1 MDSAATGRKRSKLAC
16 QTCRDLKR
24 RCDGEKPCGTCVRFE
39 YHCVFH
45 EGSKRGGRKQQQQQ
59 QQQQQRQRQR
69 QHHHGKMSP
78 AGVSAEKC
86 PPRSMSSPKSIAT
99 SSAVAPPPPPP
110 PPPQNQARSLEANS
124 GSAFVQRLALRLDPK
139 RSPRM
144 QTFAWNTFLGSRA
157 VNHTPVS
164 RPLTLLLTQKDMQD
178 LAVIYFQQVNPTYG
192 FLDRARVTQQIRL
205 RWTINPAHDEEVDAV
220 LCGIAALGCLFSNTE
235 SDRAEHDLVESARSL
250 LHQAT
255 HKQPSATCI
264 AAWLLRVTYLR
275 LAGTHYEAWMASCT
289 VMHMIEAGGLPTVT
303 PTEQDTGL
311 TLRSTHGEPDMGN
324 GPRMLLVAQ
333 HLNTWMS
340 FDMGLTRVALASMAT
355 TDTQTQTQ
363 TPLPRQGEGDFTCE
377 ITELLPYTVELDPE
391 RRPTPAELESAL
403 RSVLK
408 RVHSIPP
415 TILAQCNLALCLCRR
430 LRSMDVALT
439 EPVLQQILHLTTN
452 AIHAARSTLE
462 ARAPWHHMAYIPFQ
476 IVCVLLAID
485 TASSISQLRDAMQ
498 CLQAISLVYN
508 TPATQDAL
516 KTARSLVLLHQRG
529 KEMFALAL
537 NDILKLCPVQHY
549 HHHHHQQQQQ
559 QHHHH
564 HHHSEATTDGSTP
577 LPDHPDRVEEESY
590 DSSHV
595 QYLDIEHLLGP
606 EFFWNA
612 GSNGML

>member
-1 MDSAATGRKRSKLAC
+1 MTPDATGRKRSKLAC

-39 YHCVFH
+39 YNCVFH
-45 EGSKRGGRKQQQQQ
+45 EGSKRGARKQ
-59 QQQQQRQRQR
+59 RNHRN
-69 QHHHGKMSP
+69 GSTSSV
-78 AGVSAEKC
+78 GISAEKI
-86 PPRSMSSPKSIAT
+86 PSSRSLSSPKTIT
-99 SSAVAPPPPPP
+99 PLFSAAH
-110 PPPQNQARSLEANS
+110 PQNQARSLEANS
-124 GSAFVQRLALRLDPK
+124 GSAFVRRLALRLDPK
-139 RSPRM
+139 RNPRM

-157 VNHTPVS
+157 ANHTPAS
-164 RPLTLLLTQKDMQD
+164 RPLTLLLTQNDMQD
-178 LAVIYFQQVNPTYG
+178 LAIIYFQQVDPTYG
-192 FLDRARVTQQIRL
+192 FLDRSQVTQQIQI
-205 RWTINPAHDEEVDAV
+205 RWTTHLAQHEEDAV
-220 LCGIAALGCLFSNTE
+220 LCGIAALGYLFSSTE
-235 SDRAEHDLVESARSL
+235 SDRVEHDLVESARAL
-250 LHQAT
+250 LEQAM

-275 LAGTHYEAWMASCT
+275 LAGTHYEAWMASCM
-289 VMHMIEAGGLPTVT
+289 VMHMIEAGGPTMVT
-303 PTEQDTGL
+303 PADDTGL
-311 TLRSTHGEPDMGN
+311 PSTHRNPNIEN
-324 GPRMLLVAQ
+324 ARRMVLVAQ

-340 FDMGLTRVALASMAT
+340 FDMGFTRVALTSIAT
-355 TDTQTQTQ
+355 MQ
-363 TPLPRQGEGDFTCE
+363 TPMPRPGDFTCE

-391 RRPTPAELESAL
+391 RRPTPTDLETAL
-403 RSVLK
+403 HNVLK

-439 EPVLQQILHLTTN
+439 EPVLQQILNLTTS
-452 AIHAARSTLE
+452 AIHAARSILG

-498 CLQAISLVYN
+498 CLLAISSVYN

-537 NDILKLCPVQHY
+537 NDILKLCPI
-549 HHHHHQQQQQ
+549 HHP
-559 QHHHH
+559 
-564 HHHSEATTDGSTP
+564 ETATDGLTS
-577 LPDHPDRVEEESY
+577 LPDNINWFEELPY
-590 DSSHV
+590 DFSEI
-595 QYLDIEHLLGP
+595 QYLDIEHFLGP